1 MPQDTK
7 LANEQWERYTY
18 CRDQG
23 HLQYVQKARKCE
35 EYFAGRQWDPEVVAL
50 LKEQRRPALTINKVL
65 GTISNILG
73 EQIDLR
79 TEIAYK
85 STMGAD
91 STNADTLTK
100 VFKHISSKNQLDWVR
115 SELFADGAITSR
127 GYVDI
132 RMGFDRSITGDV
144 IITSQNPRN
153 VIPDPDAHEY
163 DPDQWNDILTTHWLS
178 PDHIEMY
185 YNKKDATTLRER
197 GQSEWAYGFDSLDWI
212 RDRFGGDGMQHITPP
227 TEGEDNTT
235 RMIRVIERQY
245 RRLAKVKYFINLK
258 TGDKKEIPETWDNEK
273 IGAYLKQQ
281 QGALA
286 VDERVAKK
294 IRWTVTA
301 DDIVLHDKWSPY
313 KHFTIVPY
321 FPYFRYGTTIGL
333 VENLIDVQE
342 LLNKTTSQELHVV
355 NTMANSGWKVKKGSL
370 KNMTMDELEQ
380 QGAKT
385 GVVLELDDVADAE
398 KIQPNQIP
406 QGLDRLSAKAEN
418 YIKAVSMRGDAQMGM
433 TRADVSADQIEANN
447 AYGDVGLRKALDN
460 LKRTDELIAR
470 NVLDLVQEYYTDP
483 RIMVITKNALTGEQ
497 EQIQI
502 NWPDPEF
509 GEIQNDVSMG
519 EYDVEVIS
527 QPARQTLEQ
536 TTFEQA
542 AYLKEKLG
550 VNIPDE
556 FLIENSNLIGKH
568 KLVQAIKAANESP
581 QAQLMAKNQLLQAQL
596 QTADLKAEAAK
607 TEADAI
613 LKRAKAAESIA
624 KAQKEAAGE
633 PGEQEKAMQEMSL
646 EAQKHEQEMQM
657 QREKHAQEMQIER
670 EKAQMKIQ
678 LEREMAKEKQL
689 AARAEAILKMKQ
701 AEKVGQ
707 ANPKDVVQSM
717 GGGGGKPQEQG
728 KPQPQQGA
736 K

>member
-7 LANEQWERYTY
+7 LAHEQWERYTY
-18 CRDQG
+18 CRDLG

-35 EYFAGRQWDPEVVAL
+35 EYFAGKQWDPQVAAM
-50 LKEQRRPALTINKVL
+50 LKEQRRPALTINKIL
-65 GTISNILG
+65 GTLSNILG

-85 STMGAD
+85 STMGAN
-91 STNADTLTK
+91 SSNADILTK

-127 GYVDI
+127 GFIDI
-132 RMGFDRSITGDV
+132 RMNFDKSITGDV
-144 IITSQNPRN
+144 VIENRNPRN
-153 VIPDPDAHEY
+153 VIPDPDAAEY
-163 DPDQWNDILTTHWLS
+163 DPDKWNDVICTHWLNS
-178 PDHIEMY
+178 DQIEMY
-185 YNKKDATTLRER
+185 YNKKDAELLRDR
-197 GQSEWAYGFDSLDWI
+197 SSNAWAYDFDSLDWV
-212 RDRFGGDGMQHITPP
+212 RDRFGGGMMQTTVPP

-235 RMIRVIERQY
+235 RMIRIIERQY
-245 RRLAKVKYFINLK
+245 RRLTKAKFFINLK
-258 TGDKKEIPETWDNEK
+258 NGDKKEIPDTWDREK
-273 IGAYLKQQ
+273 IAAYLAQQ
-281 QGALA
+281 KGGLA
-286 VDERVAKK
+286 VDERVHTK

-370 KNMTMDELEQ
+370 KNMTMDELETM
-380 QGAKT
+380 GAKT

-460 LKRTDELIAR
+460 LKRTDEIIAR

-483 RIMVITKNALTGEQ
+483 RIMMITKNALTGEQ

-509 GEIQNDVSMG
+509 GELQNDVSMG

-527 QPARQTLEQ
+527 QPAKQTLEQ
-536 TTFEQA
+536 SQFEQA

-550 VNIPDE
+550 VKIPDE
-556 FLIENSNLIGKH
+556 FLIENSNLVGKH
-568 KLVQAIKAANESP
+568 KLVQAIKAANETP
-581 QAQLMAKNQLLQAQL
+581 EAQMMAKNQLLQAQL
-596 QTADLKAEAAK
+596 TTAELKAEAAK

-633 PGEQEKAMQEMSL
+633 PGEAEKAAQEMSL
-646 EAQKHEQEMQM
+646 EQQKHTQEMAM

-670 EKAQMKIQ
+670 EKAAMKIQ

-689 AARAEAILKMKQ
+689 AARAEAIMKQKQ
-701 AEKVGQ
+701 AEKVAQ
-707 ANPKDVVQSM
+707 ASPKDVVQSM
-717 GGGGGKPQEQG
+717 GGGGGANKPQSQS
-728 KPQPQQGA
+728 GA